1 MCISD
6 VSCNLEQSKLTARF
20 ATAKTLTGTRSHH
33 CLISTAEDELNMI
46 SAEQMI
52 TTHLLRVTHL
62 QKLIP

>member
-6 VSCNLEQSKLTARF
+6 VSCNLEQFKLTAQF
-20 ATAKTLTGTRSHH
+20 ATAKTLTGTRSQH

-46 SAEQMI
+46 SAEQMT